1 VIRSDVGIG
10 PTTSSIGPDSGSFRI
25 ERRRAALCFIR
36 IAPTGDAAH
45 AEHYGGDGSGFPRV
59 SRKLSDEGLYTVPR
73 LEELAADPGKAGVL
87 DARTARIIAAKA
99 VGVFGVSLY
108 RLFEAVDESDSDNE
122 PRVTPAERDG
132 PPSSSRTLP
141 GLDDVASVE
150 EVAGIIGK
158 PRRWIIQNAANLPF
172 VTRVSRKHYVCSRIV
187 LRRWLASR
195 PRALKGQ

>member
-1 VIRSDVGIG
+1 MRNTMGN
-10 PTTSSIGPDSGSFRI
+10 
-25 ERRRAALCFIR
+25 
-36 IAPTGDAAH
+36 
-45 AEHYGGDGSGFPRV
+45 DGSGFPRV

-99 VGVFGVSLY
+99 LGVFAASLY
-108 RLFEAVDESDSDNE
+108 RLFEAVDESDSDNDT
-122 PRVTPAERDG
+122 RGTPAGRDG
-132 PPSSSRTLP
+132 PSRTLP

-172 VTRVSRKHYVCSRIV
+172 VTRVSRKHYVCSRIA
-187 LRRWLASR
+187 LRRWLATR
-195 PRALKGQ
+195 PRALKRQ